1 MRARTRTCL
10 LNPGPVTLS
19 DRVRRALLR
28 EDLCHREPEFAE
40 LQNDVRDRL
49 ARMYDNTQRDYAAV
63 LLTGSGTAA
72 VEAMVGSLV
81 SHDGRALVVANGV
94 YGERIATMLQT
105 HGKPFDMVRSE
116 WIEPMNVA
124 HAERM
129 LENDRRFTH
138 VVAVQHE
145 TTTGRLNDIA
155 ALGAVCRRHNVALL
169 LDTVSSF
176 GGEMIDFDN
185 WNIEA
190 CAATANKCL
199 HGVPGV
205 SFVLVRK
212 DVFEKRKSASPCLYL
227 DLFANY
233 REQCKGIP
241 MFTPAVQATYALQEA
256 LVELDEQGGWRQR
269 HSHYQ
274 RLSRTVRSGLREHGL
289 QPLLENDCDRSAIL
303 SSFVMPRGVNFGD
316 LYRALK
322 GTGFVIYPGQQA
334 LNGTIFRVAVM
345 GDLSNDDMVR
355 FVSSCSS
362 VIERLTPLECGD
374 SSPLSFSSVS

>member
-1 MRARTRTCL
+1 MRVATRTCL

-28 EDLCHREPEFAE
+28 DDLCHREPEFAE
-40 LQNDVRDRL
+40 LQSDVRNRL
-49 ARMYDNTQRDYAAV
+49 ARVYDNTQRDFAAV

-81 SHDGRALVVANGV
+81 PHDGRALVVANGV

-105 HGKPFDMVRSE
+105 HRKSFDMVRSA
-116 WIEPMNVA
+116 WTEPMNVA
-124 HAERM
+124 EVEHM
-129 LENDRRFTH
+129 LEKDGRFTH
-138 VVAVQHE
+138 AIAIHHE
-145 TTTGRLNDIA
+145 TTTGRLNDMA

-176 GGEMIDFDN
+176 GGEMIDFEN

-205 SFVLVRK
+205 SFVLARK
-212 DVFEKRKSASPCLYL
+212 DVFETRKSGSPCLYL

-241 MFTPAVQATYALQEA
+241 MFTPAVQAMYALQEA

-269 HSHYQ
+269 HGHYQ
-274 RLSRTVRSGLREHGL
+274 RLWRTVRSGLREQGL
-289 QPLLENDCDRSAIL
+289 EPLLDDERDCSTIL
-303 SSFVMPRGVNFGD
+303 SSFAMPDGVDFGD
-316 LYRALK
+316 LYRELK
-322 GTGFVIYPGQQA
+322 NAGFVIYPGQQA

-345 GDLSNDDMVR
+345 GDLTNDDMLR
-355 FVSSCSS
+355 FVSSCAS
-362 VIERLTPLECGD
+362 VIERLTPSER
-374 SSPLSFSSVS
+374 LSHSLTV